1 MFRRESDSQRKEG
14 KEDSGVSRMRL
25 NSGKRLAEEEGHP
38 DGPHLQTDRSPDSL
52 SPQSEVGAAE
62 KVCGLVSTKTRP
74 PALPTTGTPY
84 LLLLVYCRYKFN
96 LQTKGNI

>member
-14 KEDSGVSRMRL
+14 KEDRGVSRMRL
-25 NSGKRLAEEEGHP
+25 NGGKRLAEEEEHP
-38 DGPHLQTDRSPDSL
+38 EGPHLQTDCSPNSL

-62 KVCGLVSTKTRP
+62 KVCRLVSTKTRP
-74 PALPTTGTPY
+74 PALPLTGTPY

-96 LQTKGNI
+96 LQTKGNV